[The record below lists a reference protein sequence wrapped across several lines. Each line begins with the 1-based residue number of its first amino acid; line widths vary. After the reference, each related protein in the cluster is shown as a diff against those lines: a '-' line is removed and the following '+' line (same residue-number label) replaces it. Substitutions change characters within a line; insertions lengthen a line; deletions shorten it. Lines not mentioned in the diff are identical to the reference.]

1 MLSRPEPY
9 EAIAFTG
16 DARRALIDRAIS
28 VAEVRQA
35 LQAGMVVRVYPET
48 TPTARLL
55 LTWTDREATLGTY
68 EQGRPVHV
76 VASNDDEAER
86 TTIITAYEP
95 EPDRWTDQFRWNPSW
110 TSETN
115 TWRQP

>member
-9 EAIAFTG
+9 DDIAFTG
-16 DARRALIDRAIS
+16 DARHALRERDIS
-28 VAEVRQA
+28 VEEVQKA
-35 LQAGMVVRVYPET
+35 LRKGTVLRVYPET

-68 EQGRPVHV
+68 DRGRPVHV
-76 VASNDDEAER
+76 VASNNEEARR

-95 EPDRWTDQFRWNPSW
+95 DPNRWTDDFRWKPSW
-110 TSETN
+110 KSKTN
-115 TWRQP
+115 TWRQA